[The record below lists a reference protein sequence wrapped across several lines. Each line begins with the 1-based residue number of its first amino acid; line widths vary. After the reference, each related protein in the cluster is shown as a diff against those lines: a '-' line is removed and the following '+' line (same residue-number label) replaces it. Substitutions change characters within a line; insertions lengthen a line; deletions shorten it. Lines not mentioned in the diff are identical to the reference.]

1 MRTLTLSRKDGPKSV
16 HYQQNR
22 RIIMHVQYSR
32 MSKNAWVATAVV
44 YGRLL
49 TAQSAKRSACG
60 RKINRRV
67 QKVCRNVE
75 GAK

>member
-1 MRTLTLSRKDGPKSV
+1 
-16 HYQQNR
+16 
-22 RIIMHVQYSR
+22 MHVQYSKVN
-32 MSKNAWVATAVV
+32 KNAWVATAVV

>member
-1 MRTLTLSRKDGPKSV
+1 
-16 HYQQNR
+16 
-22 RIIMHVQYSR
+22 MHVQYSKV
-32 MSKNAWVATAVV
+32 SKNAVSASKGGKTSHRRYDWVATAVV